1 MGKRTA
7 IPEHA
12 LEIKHLLT
20 HVALTRL
27 VHAQHTIPT
36 FDRATGS
43 NRAGHHVPDTDIGLG
58 PIRAQTLAPHQG
70 FDDQMG
76 GVRLT
81 GCGPQLLDH
90 LAVSG

>member
-7 IPEHA
+7 MPEHA
-12 LEIKHLLT
+12 FEIKHLLT

-27 VHAQHTIPT
+27 VHAQHTMHT

-43 NRAGHHVPDTDIGLG
+43 NRVGYHVPNTGISLD
-58 PIRAQTLAPHQG
+58 PIRAQTLAQNQG

-81 GCGPQLLDH
+81 GAMCVAH
-90 LAVSG
+90 LCSPIP